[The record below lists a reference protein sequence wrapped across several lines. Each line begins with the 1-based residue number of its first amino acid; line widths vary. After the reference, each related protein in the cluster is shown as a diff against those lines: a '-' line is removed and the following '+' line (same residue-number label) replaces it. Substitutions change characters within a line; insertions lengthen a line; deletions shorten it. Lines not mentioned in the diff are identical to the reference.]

1 MVSYKKISRSGNDY
15 FEEPRYLSLTKMDL
29 LLSIIAIMV
38 LGVIGMRYLDTW
50 GRINIMEMIFCLIAL
65 ISIDPI
71 RTGSAG
77 LFKKKEN
84 RLEFKPFSLY
94 TLPRF
99 LILFIL
105 FFGIQAISQLPFT
118 IENIE
123 KGFSIMFAS
132 VAEEMFFRGLIIS
145 IFKKMSFRIRDPDK
159 KKIWKSK
166 LLGDF
171 DLNFRPIMVLGF
183 GVQAL
188 FFAYIHQNYYGNMRM
203 MIALFVGGFMLAFF
217 YSMWDDLTANILG
230 HFILNIATAITS
242 GLFILTF

>member
-1 MVSYKKISRSGNDY
+1 MSYRKVSRSGNDY
-15 FEEPRYLSLTKMDL
+15 FEEPKYLSLTRMDF
-29 LLSIIAIMV
+29 LLSIIAIGI
-38 LGVIGMRYLDTW
+38 LGLIGLRYFDTW
-50 GRINIMEMIFCLIAL
+50 GKINIMEMIFCLIAL
-65 ISIDPI
+65 VLIDPI
-71 RTGSAG
+71 RTGGAG
-77 LFKKKEN
+77 IFAKKEK
-84 RLEFKPFSLY
+84 RLKFKPFSFY
-94 TLPRF
+94 TLPRL

-105 FFGIQAISQLPFT
+105 IFGIQIISQLPFT

-123 KGFSIMFAS
+123 MGLSIIFAS
-132 VAEEMFFRGLIIS
+132 VAEEMFFRGLFVS
-145 IFKKMSFRIRDPDK
+145 IFKKISFRIRDPEK
-159 KKIWKSK
+159 EKIMKSS

-188 FFAYIHQNYYGNMRM
+188 FFAFIHQNYYGNIRM

-230 HFILNIATAITS
+230 HFILNVATAIQS